1 MIEYKRKLKKFDN
14 LNDYETQKGKV
25 MGIPHVV
32 LLEDT
37 NEVIF
42 ASKNNENE
50 IDYALEF
57 FTIEALEEG
66 TVGIGIPPSATSLK
80 YRKNNELWIETSEA
94 IQLSVV
100 ANDTIQ
106 ISCVSDSFN
115 NGCSSPFAVSAPFNV
130 KGNIMSLLY
139 GDNFKGQ
146 IDLSGKYEAFLSLFF
161 NCATLQN
168 AENLILPATTLADFC
183 YYHMFDGCTSL
194 TTSPELPATTLANN
208 CYQNMFFGCTNLT
221 EAPQL
226 PATTLVNDC
235 YSYMFSICTSLTTA
249 PQLPAT
255 TLASYC
261 YYEMFR
267 GCSKLRY
274 IKMLAT
280 DISATDCLFN
290 WVNGVASIG
299 TFVKNANMTSLPS
312 GTSGIPNG
320 WTVENT

>member
-1 MIEYKRKLKKFDN
+1 MEYKHY
-14 LNDYETQKGKV
+14 LNIFSSQSDYESQKNEV
-25 MGIPHVV
+25 MDMPHVV

-42 ASKNNENE
+42 ASKNNKDE

-66 TVGIGIPPSATSLK
+66 TVGIGIPSSATSLK

-115 NGCSSPFAVSAPFNV
+115 SNTCSSPFAISTPFNV

-146 IDLSGKYEAFLSLFF
+146 IVLRGKHNTFSFCFY
-161 NCATLQN
+161 NCTTLQN
-168 AENLILPATTLADFC
+168 AENLILPATTLADYCYDCMFSYCTSLTTSPELPATTLADFC
-183 YYHMFDGCTSL
+183 YYHMFDGC
-194 TTSPELPATTLANN
+194 
-208 CYQNMFFGCTNLT
+208 
-221 EAPQL
+221 
-226 PATTLVNDC
+226 
-235 YSYMFSICTSLTTA
+235 
-249 PQLPAT
+249 
-255 TLASYC
+255 
-261 YYEMFR
+261 
-267 GCSKLRY
+267 SKLNY

-280 DISATDCLFN
+280 DISASNCLSY
-290 WVNGVASIG
+290 WVNGVASSG
-299 TFVKNANMTSLPS
+299 TFVKHPQMTSLPS
-312 GTSGIPNG
+312 GASSSHGIPYG
-320 WTVENT
+320 WTVENEGN